1 MTTKELAQQ
10 YFHAWTH
17 KQYERVRALMA
28 DDLKWES
35 PMNAF
40 ASADEVMPSFKRFI
54 DMVKTAKQLAIAA
67 DGNDA
72 ALLYECEFPFGIMR
86 MTTWLH
92 IEADKIRSVRL
103 TFDPTPFAKAQPAAV
118 KS

>member
-1 MTTKELAQQ
+1 MTSKDIAQQ

-28 DDLKWES
+28 NDLKWES

-40 ASADEVMPSFKRFI
+40 ASADEVMPGFKRFI
-54 DMVKTAKQLAIAA
+54 DMVKSAKQLALVA
-67 DGNDA
+67 DGDDA
-72 ALLYECEFPFGIMR
+72 ALLYECEFPFGTVR

-103 TFDPTPFAKAQPAAV
+103 TFDPAPFTKAAQAAV